1 MDGQNPCRFF
11 FVVQARKRV
20 GATTFPHGFKGGLL
34 AQPRRALRLA
44 QVIAVAA
51 LGGAQGYL
59 VSVCCARGELDFLGN
74 MWCNSLIGSCGSWGA
89 D

>member
-34 AQPRRALRLA
+34 AQPRRDTRPEQVLTAPRIWRGGRIPGFRL
-44 QVIAVAA
+44 
-51 LGGAQGYL
+51 
-59 VSVCCARGELDFLGN
+59 
-74 MWCNSLIGSCGSWGA
+74 
-89 D
+89 